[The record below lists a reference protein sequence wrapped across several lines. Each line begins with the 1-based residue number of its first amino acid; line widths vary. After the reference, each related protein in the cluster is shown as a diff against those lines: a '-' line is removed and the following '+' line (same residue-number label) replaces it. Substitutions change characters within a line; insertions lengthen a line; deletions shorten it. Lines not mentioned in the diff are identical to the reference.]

1 MILIIQTD
9 VLRAL
14 KKMLSLLIFTV
25 YLANFTKKCHNIKQE
40 RAAYSYHNL
49 FTNLKPNTMKTR
61 CKGNIIFYFHKHFIM
76 IFLFDKKFFIK
87 FFKSN
92 VQFQFIHLC
101 RAEETKQRTLDGLL
115 NQIGNHLLIELS
127 CSSHS
132 LYLRAGRLWSDIG
145 IQSRTYQ

>member
-76 IFLFDKKFFIK
+76 FFYLIKNFLFSSSRAMFSFKTFI
-87 FFKSN
+87 F
-92 VQFQFIHLC
+92 
-101 RAEETKQRTLDGLL
+101 AEPKMHK
-115 NQIGNHLLIELS
+115 NQ
-127 CSSHS
+127 
-132 LYLRAGRLWSDIG
+132 
-145 IQSRTYQ
+145 